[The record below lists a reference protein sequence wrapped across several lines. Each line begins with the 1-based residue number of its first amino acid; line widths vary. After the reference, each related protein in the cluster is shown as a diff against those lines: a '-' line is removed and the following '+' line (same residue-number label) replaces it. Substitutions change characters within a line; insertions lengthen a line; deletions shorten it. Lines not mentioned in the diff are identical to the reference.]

1 MNVVPTNNNDTI
13 EADLTS
19 FYSSSYDADANTNTL
34 PTDFIDT
41 EAPPPAGV
49 WNRKNKL
56 LLSLIATSAILCAA
70 AAGVGGV
77 SAHRARMANA
87 ANSCPLP
94 DAAEFMRTPSPK
106 STKVPS
112 VKSTKQPSVKSSGFD
127 RMLTGEMVVPEV
139 HEEVAATTQGGLA
152 YPVIPKTVEHKRK
165 NRVLAEQLGQK
176 EASISWLNG
185 LNLEG
190 FFGEGF
196 FRKGDEGKREH
207 SVRRLS
213 GTKGPSSKSSKAPKS
228 NKSGG
233 SSLTQVSYFCVRVLL
248 VN

>member
-112 VKSTKQPSVKSSGFD
+112 VKSTKQPSVKSS
-127 RMLTGEMVVPEV
+127 V
-139 HEEVAATTQGGLA
+139 
-152 YPVIPKTVEHKRK
+152 
-165 NRVLAEQLGQK
+165 
-176 EASISWLNG
+176 SIGCSREKWWSLKSMKK
-185 LNLEG
+185 LQPLP
-190 FFGEGF
+190 
-196 FRKGDEGKREH
+196 KGDWP
-207 SVRRLS
+207 
-213 GTKGPSSKSSKAPKS
+213 TP
-228 NKSGG
+228 
-233 SSLTQVSYFCVRVLL
+233 
-248 VN
+248 